1 MEENQQKSN
10 GGNGKGNRRPRGH
23 RPPKDN
29 YTPPYAPEVLA
40 TPLASLGIGDNTL
53 QVLAAAHITTV
64 GDVAR
69 RRAADMYRV
78 QNFGK
83 RNLAE
88 LGRAL
93 ATVGADFRPA
103 EAPAS
108 QPAGQPQRQPE
119 QPKGQNNARDRGDR
133 NKNAAPAAKPNGNGG
148 ASRGEGQGN
157 QRPDRNK
164 QQDRA
169 AAKNGQ
175 PRPPQNASNAAQTN
189 NNGGAPRGEGQGK
202 NKRKDKGNPQFDP
215 NLTLDKIFPKPK
227 FVRSKRIEPE
237 TDRFVKFQRGG
248 KWGFKDKNGQEVIP
262 PIYDEVFNF
271 KEDMAC
277 VERKQL
283 FGYINR
289 ENELVIPYRFE
300 TASSFSEGYA
310 CVGDEV
316 KCGFIDKQGDIVVPF
331 VYDAC
336 TAVVD
341 GRSHVKKEG
350 KWGTLILATNEIIW
364 S

>member
-1 MEENQQKSN
+1 MEENQHKPN
-10 GGNGKGNRRPRGH
+10 GGNGKGNNRRYRGH

-40 TPLASLGIGDNTL
+40 TPLAGLGLGEHTL
-53 QVLAAAHITTV
+53 RILEAARITTV
-64 GDVAR
+64 GDVVR
-69 RRAADMYRV
+69 RRANEMYRV

-83 RNLAE
+83 RNLVE

-93 ATVGADFRPA
+93 VAIGVDFRPA
-103 EAPAS
+103 A
-108 QPAGQPQRQPE
+108 QPTE
-119 QPKGQNNARDRGDR
+119 GQN
-133 NKNAAPAAKPNGNGG
+133 AAKPSSQPQSAPTAPKQEKPAPN
-148 ASRGEGQGN
+148 ASR
-157 QRPDRNK
+157 
-164 QQDRA
+164 
-169 AAKNGQ
+169 
-175 PRPPQNASNAAQTN
+175 PPKGTSPSPNAG
-189 NNGGAPRGEGQGK
+189 NNGAPQGK
-202 NKRKDKGNPQFDP
+202 KQKNKPQFDP

-227 FVRSKRIEPE
+227 YVRSKRIEPE
-237 TDRFVKFQRGG
+237 TDCYVKFQRGG

-300 TASSFSEGYA
+300 CASSFSEGYA
-310 CVGDEV
+310 CVGDEN
-316 KCGFIDKQGDIVVPF
+316 KCGFINKQGDVVVPF

-341 GRSHVKKEG
+341 GRSHVKKDG
-350 KWGTLILATNEIIW
+350 KWGTLDMVSGEITW